1 MQVYARHVATPQP
14 PKAIE
19 SMEESLALDL
29 KRVASEHALEVKQS
43 SPWGE
48 ATHPLFKPAPHRFRE
63 SEGGL
68 HRTGSMSYGINTP
81 HVVSWHEGRRS
92 PTSDTSGSG
101 PGSPL
106 LPPREDNE
114 EEEAAAGQPLNLIR
128 ALSRSAAA
136 GTQEDMEEENSIENR
151 SGSLNAFLRT
161 PSERRRWSGN
171 ARK

>member
-1 MQVYARHVATPQP
+1 MTASR
-14 PKAIE
+14 
-19 SMEESLALDL
+19 MEQTEYGPEPMWGCSLA
-29 KRVASEHALEVKQS
+29 AGA
-43 SPWGE
+43 
-48 ATHPLFKPAPHRFRE
+48 
-63 SEGGL
+63 
-68 HRTGSMSYGINTP
+68 
-81 HVVSWHEGRRS
+81 WHEGRRS

-114 EEEAAAGQPLNLIR
+114 EEEAAAGQPLSLIR

>member
-14 PKAIE
+14 PQAIE

-29 KRVASEHALEVKQS
+29 KRVASERGLEVKQS

-68 HRTGSMSYGINTP
+68 HRTGSMSYGTNTP
-81 HVVSWHEGRRS
+81 HVVSWHEG
-92 PTSDTSGSG
+92 PTSDNSSSG

-106 LPPREDNE
+106 LPPREDNDD
-114 EEEAAAGQPLNLIR
+114 EEAAAGQPLSLIR

-136 GTQEDMEEENSIENR
+136 GTQEDMEEENR